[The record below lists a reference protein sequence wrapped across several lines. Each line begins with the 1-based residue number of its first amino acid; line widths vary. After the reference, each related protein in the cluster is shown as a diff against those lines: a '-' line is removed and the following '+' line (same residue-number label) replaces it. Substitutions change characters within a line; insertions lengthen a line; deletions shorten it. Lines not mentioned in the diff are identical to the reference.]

1 MSRGSSY
8 NADCQEFFKE
18 TKIYITKLT
27 NSINT
32 LEKSLDELSKL
43 RYHILFFYS
52 DMHFNAAFHNYN
64 WFFMFFRTQHPISP
78 TFVSGVKN
86 PNIVTEFKEV
96 EDTIKSGHTFQESF
110 TKIVKNESNCSSTMF
125 FKAKYVPN
133 QYKLLSNLFTYT
145 LIEVS

>member
-43 RYHILFFYS
+43 RYA
-52 DMHFNAAFHNYN
+52 DMHFNAAFHN
-64 WFFMFFRTQHPISP
+64 
-78 TFVSGVKN
+78 
-86 PNIVTEFKEV
+86 
-96 EDTIKSGHTFQESF
+96 
-110 TKIVKNESNCSSTMF
+110 
-125 FKAKYVPN
+125 
-133 QYKLLSNLFTYT
+133 
-145 LIEVS
+145 